1 MQATQL
7 KKILINALK
16 IGLGLLLLYLS
27 FYRIDW
33 QLFLQSL
40 RSVSIPWLVLAIISV
55 FISLAL
61 KVYRWRMIL
70 GFYQLSLPIT
80 QIIGAFFLG
89 QAANTVL
96 IVRGGELVRLTVAHT
111 SRKDDWLEVASTI
124 IIEKYLDLLFLVFLM
139 IIISTNLPDFAIEK
153 LGALS
158 PVLILITILL
168 FLLVIFGPLLWYK
181 YSPRFEQVAWLRKFY
196 TKLDQ
201 FVQASLWLRNPKKLL
216 PLLAVTLLVWMMM
229 ASTNLLVFKSLSLSL
244 PWEAA
249 ILVLVLIYLGVLPA
263 LMPGNVGP
271 FTYFAQ
277 LALLPFA
284 VSSNLALAFAVIL
297 YAIVTVPPLIISGIY
312 LLASTNLR
320 KFSHE

>member
-1 MQATQL
+1 MQQTQL
-7 KKILINALK
+7 KKILINSLK

-27 FYRIDW
+27 FYRIDR

-40 RSVSIPWLVLAIISV
+40 WSVSIPWLVLAIISV

-89 QAANTVL
+89 QAANTIL

-139 IIISTNLPDFAIEK
+139 VIISTSLPVFAIEK

-158 PVLILITILL
+158 PILILFTILL
-168 FLLVIFGPLLWYK
+168 LLLVIFGPLLWYR
-181 YSPRFEQVAWLRKFY
+181 YSPRFDRASWMKKFY
-196 TKLDQ
+196 GKLDQ
-201 FVQASLWLRNPKKLL
+201 FVQASLWLRDPKKLL
-216 PLLAVTLLVWMMM
+216 PLLAVTLLVWVLM
-229 ASTNLLVFKSLSLSL
+229 AYTNILVFKSLSLSL

-249 ILVLVLIYLGVLPA
+249 VLVLVLIYLGVLPA

-277 LALLPFA
+277 LALIPFA
-284 VSSNLALAFAVIL
+284 VSNNLALAFAVIL
-297 YAIVTVPPLIISGIY
+297 YSIVTLPPLIISGIY
-312 LLASTNLR
+312 LLASINLR